1 MKDLQRNKQN
11 MVLQLLIIKN
21 KRTIKEEKDIHKQK
35 HLNTH
40 ENIKQREVG
49 RLCIGLKKED
59 CFCMNF

>member
-11 MVLQLLIIKN
+11 TVLQLLVIKN

-40 ENIKQREVG
+40 EKIKQREVG
-49 RLCIGLKKED
+49 
-59 CFCMNF
+59 

>member
-1 MKDLQRNKQN
+1 

-59 CFCMNF
+59 CFCTNF